1 MVSAKVEGDYFR
13 LFRFK
18 IGMETGRYISAKVH
32 GVTSWNTVIFKVTA
46 VRTSN
51 FTLQSYYE
59 DRPLNAFE
67 GNNRCILEES

>member
-1 MVSAKVEGDYFR
+1 MVSAKEEDDYFR

-18 IGMETGRYISAKVH
+18 AGMETGRYIPAKVH
-32 GVTSWNTVIFKVTA
+32 GGISWKTVIFKVTA

-51 FTLQSYYE
+51 FTLQRYYE

-67 GNNRCILEES
+67 GNNRCVL